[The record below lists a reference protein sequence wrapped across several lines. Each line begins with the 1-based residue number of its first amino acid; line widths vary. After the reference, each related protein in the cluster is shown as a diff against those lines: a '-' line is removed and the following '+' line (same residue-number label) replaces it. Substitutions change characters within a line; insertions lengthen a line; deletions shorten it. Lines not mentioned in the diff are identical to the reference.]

1 MTRLVGIL
9 GHPLS
14 HSLSPAIQQA
24 AFDYHKID
32 ALYQAWPT
40 SPEELAS
47 EVAKLRGKQY
57 LGANVT
63 IPHKV
68 EVIQQLDS
76 IDKMAMD
83 IGAVNT
89 IVNENGTLVGYNT
102 DAYGFI
108 KSLKEGSGI
117 DPSEKRILLLGA
129 GGAARAAAY
138 ALAQEGVAHITIAN
152 RTLNH
157 AVSLGDEIRPILSDV
172 LAIPADGSDL
182 LKAASSADI
191 IVNSTSMGM
200 RCAEA
205 EGQSL
210 LHSEEIPA
218 WAVVYDM
225 VYNPSE
231 TPLLSEARQAGA
243 TVVGGLSML
252 IHQGAAA
259 FLKWTGKDAPIDIM
273 MEAGEKALSQMASN

>member
-1 MTRLVGIL
+1 MTRLVGIF

-40 SPEELAS
+40 SPEELAL
-47 EVAKLRGKQY
+47 EVAKLRGKLY

-68 EVIQQLDS
+68 KVMQQLDS

-89 IVNENGTLVGYNT
+89 IVKENRTLVGYNT

-117 DPSEKRILLLGA
+117 DPSRKRALLLGA

-138 ALAQEGVAHITIAN
+138 ALAQEGVARITIAN
-152 RTLNH
+152 RTLNR
-157 AVSLGDEIRPILSDV
+157 AVSLSDEIRLILSDV
-172 LAIPADGSDL
+172 LAISTDGSDL

-200 RCAEA
+200 RHSEA

-210 LHSEEIPA
+210 LHSEAIPA
-218 WAVVYDM
+218 SAVVYDM

-231 TPLLSEARQAGA
+231 TPLISEARQAGA
-243 TVVGGLSML
+243 IVVGGLGML
-252 IHQGAAA
+252 IHQGAAD

-273 MEAGEKALSQMASN
+273 MEAGEKALSQIASN

>member
-1 MTRLVGIL
+1 MTRLVGIF
-9 GHPLS
+9 GYPLS

-24 AFDYHKID
+24 AFDHHRID

-40 SPEELAS
+40 PPEELAS
-47 EVAKLRGKQY
+47 EVAKLRGEEY
-57 LGANVT
+57 LGANLT
-63 IPHKV
+63 TPHKV
-68 EVIQQLDS
+68 EVMQLLDS

-89 IVNENGTLVGYNT
+89 IVSDNGTLVGYNT

-117 DPSEKRILLLGA
+117 TPNGKRALLLGA

-138 ALAQEGVAHITIAN
+138 ALAQEGVTHITIAN
-152 RTLNH
+152 RTLSR

-172 LAIPADGSDL
+172 VAISAEGPDL
-182 LKAASSADI
+182 LEAAGSADI

-200 RCAEA
+200 RHSEA

-210 LHSEEIPA
+210 LHSNEIPA
-218 WAVVYDM
+218 SAVVYDM
-225 VYNPSE
+225 VYNPSI
-231 TPLLSEARQAGA
+231 TPFLSEAQQAGA
-243 TVVGGLSML
+243 RVVGGLGML

-259 FLKWTGKDAPIDIM
+259 FLKWTGKEAPIDIM
-273 MEAGEKALSQMASN
+273 MEAGEKALAQMASD

>member
-1 MTRLVGIL
+1 MTRLVGIF

-40 SPEELAS
+40 SPEELTS
-47 EVAKLRGKQY
+47 EVAKLRGKLY

-68 EVIQQLDS
+68 KVMQQLDS
-76 IDKMAMD
+76 IDKLAME

-89 IVNENGTLVGYNT
+89 IVKENRTLVGYNT

-117 DPSEKRILLLGA
+117 DPSRKRALLLGA

-138 ALAQEGVAHITIAN
+138 ALAQEGVARITIAN
-152 RTLNH
+152 RTLNR
-157 AVSLGDEIRPILSDV
+157 AVSLGDEIRLIISDV
-172 LAIPADGSDL
+172 LAISTDGSDL

-200 RCAEA
+200 RHSEA

-210 LHSEEIPA
+210 LHSEAIPA
-218 WAVVYDM
+218 SAVVYDM

-231 TPLLSEARQAGA
+231 TPLISEARQAGA
-243 TVVGGLSML
+243 IVVGGLGML

-273 MEAGEKALSQMASN
+273 MEAGEKALSQIASN

>member
-1 MTRLVGIL
+1 MTRLVGIF
-9 GHPLS
+9 GYPLS

-40 SPEELAS
+40 PPEVLAF

-63 IPHKV
+63 IPHKL
-68 EVIQQLDS
+68 EVMQLLDS

-89 IVNENGTLVGYNT
+89 IVNENGTLVGHNT

-117 DPSEKRILLLGA
+117 DPNGKRALLLGA

-152 RTLNH
+152 RTLSR

-172 LAIPADGSDL
+172 VAISADGPDL
-182 LKAASSADI
+182 LDAAASADI

-200 RCAEA
+200 RHSEA

-210 LHSEEIPA
+210 LHSKQIPA
-218 WAVVYDM
+218 SAAVYDM
-225 VYNPSE
+225 VYNPSV

-259 FLKWTGKDAPIDIM
+259 FHKWTGKEAPIDIM
-273 MEAGEKALSQMASN
+273 MAAGEKALSHMASD